1 MGCGNAAMAGS
12 EASAAAAP
20 TRSAGSGPLATRFI
34 VGLLLI
40 AAALAAEFAGGLAF
54 TALATLAAL
63 LMFAEWEQ
71 LYRLGRVWR
80 LAGLAVVASA
90 ALAAW
95 NGQAALAVPCLAAA
109 AGVLALAARP
119 YIRQRAFWLAA
130 GLLYCGLP
138 VVALIWMR
146 GLAQGLALT
155 VWALAIVWATDICA
169 FFAGR
174 AIGGPKLA
182 PRISPNK
189 TWAGLAGGMA
199 GAAAV
204 GAGLGALWLPAGWL
218 PLAAAAG
225 ALLAVAA
232 QGGDLFE
239 SWMKRKV
246 GVKDSGVLLP
256 GHGGVLDR
264 LDGLVPVALM
274 VALAALLA
282 GLGR

>member
-1 MGCGNAAMAGS
+1 MACANAAMAGS
-12 EASAAAAP
+12 EATAAAAP
-20 TRSAGSGPLATRFI
+20 GRSAASGQLATRVA
-34 VGLLLI
+34 VGFALI
-40 AAALAAEFAGGLAF
+40 AAALAAEYAGGLAF

-71 LYRLGRVWR
+71 LHRIGRVWR
-80 LAGLAVVASA
+80 LAGLVVVAGA
-90 ALAAW
+90 AMAAW
-95 NGQAALAVPCLAAA
+95 TGAAALAVPCLAAA

-119 YIRQRAFWLAA
+119 YVRQRAFWLAA

-146 GLAQGLALT
+146 GLSQGLALT
-155 VWALAIVWATDICA
+155 LWTLAIVWATDIFA

-204 GAGLGALWLPAGWL
+204 GAALGALWLPPGWL
-218 PLAAAAG
+218 PAAG
-225 ALLAVAA
+225 AAGAALAVAA

-239 SWMKRKV
+239 SWMKRRV
-246 GVKDSGVLLP
+246 GVKDSGALLP

-264 LDGLVPVALM
+264 LDGLVPVALL

>member
-20 TRSAGSGPLATRFI
+20 TRSGRSGQLVTRVV
-34 VGLLLI
+34 VGAALI

-71 LYRLGRVWR
+71 LHRLGRVWR
-80 LAGLAVVASA
+80 LAGLAIIAGA
-90 ALAAW
+90 ALATW
-95 NGQAALAVPCLAAA
+95 NGAAAQAVPCLAAA

-138 VVALIWMR
+138 VVALIWLR
-146 GLAQGLALT
+146 GLSQGLALT
-155 VWALAIVWATDICA
+155 VWTLAVVWATDICA

-189 TWAGLAGGMA
+189 TWAGLGGGMA

-204 GAGLGALWLPAGWL
+204 GAGLGALWLPGAWL

-225 ALLAVAA
+225 AGLAVAA

-246 GVKDSGVLLP
+246 GVKDSGGLLP

-264 LDGLVPVALM
+264 LDGLVPVALI
-274 VALAALLA
+274 VALAALMA